1 MVQGTH
7 GCGIALAPIS
17 LLLRKLYGRQTITR
31 SQDHDRKVAQ

>member
-17 LLLRKLYGRQTITR
+17 LLLENCTDVGQSQGHRFTIER
-31 SQDHDRKVAQ
+31 